1 MKRTQHANDKA
12 PGVLVGYARVSTA
25 EQSLAMQR
33 EALTKAGV
41 EPHRIHVDTASGVAA
56 KRPGLAAALL
66 DCVEGDTLVVW
77 KLDRLGRSMIDLLN
91 QIAALEDRGVRFRSI
106 TEGLDTTTA
115 AGRLLM
121 HVIGALAEFERGL
134 IRERTLAGVA
144 AARARGVKFGP
155 SRKFS
160 EDEADK
166 LFREGRGVA
175 EVSRMLGLSRNA
187 LYRYYTAERI
197 AKLQAAGRRKLR
209 RQP

>member
-1 MKRTQHANDKA
+1 MKRTQHANDKP